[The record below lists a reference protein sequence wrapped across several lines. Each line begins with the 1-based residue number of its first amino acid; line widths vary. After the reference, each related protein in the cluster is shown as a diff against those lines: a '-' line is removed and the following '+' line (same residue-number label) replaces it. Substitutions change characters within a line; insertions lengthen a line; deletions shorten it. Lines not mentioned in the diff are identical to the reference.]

1 MPHHKQYEKTLRQDE
16 TRRLRNRTNRTRL
29 RHALRDFHGLTDAK
43 AATAMLPEVTSL
55 LDRGAK
61 THLIHPT
68 AANRL
73 KSRLALQIGRLQ
85 AASTK
90 RA

>member
-1 MPHHKQYEKTLRQDE
+1 MPHHQQYVKTLRQDAA
-16 TRRLRNRTNRTRL
+16 RRLRNRSQRARL

-43 AATAMLPEVTSL
+43 VALVKLSEVSSL

-61 THLIHPT
+61 THLIHPS
-68 AANRL
+68 AADRL
-73 KSRLALQIGRLQ
+73 KSRLALQVVRLQ
-85 AASTK
+85 AASK

>member
-1 MPHHKQYEKTLRQDE
+1 MPHHKQYVKTLRQDE
-16 TRRLRNRTNRTRL
+16 TRRLRNRTTRARL

-43 AATAMLPEVTSL
+43 AATAMLPEVSSL

-68 AANRL
+68 AADRL
-73 KSRLALQIGRLQ
+73 KSRLALQLVRLQ
-85 AASTK
+85 SSSK